1 MKRFISALFIPI
13 FLLTI
18 SSPLFAVEPPGSMSN
33 TQAASAPTTNRIIV
47 KYRTNTAMASDM
59 GAASA
64 MLNRIVNTNGATMQH
79 HHNMSGGAQVWK
91 LDKNM
96 TTENARAITD
106 QIARDPSVEYA
117 EPDIMM
123 YPMFTPNDS
132 RYNEQWHYFE
142 ATAGLNLPQAWDRA
156 TGQGAV
162 VAVIDT
168 GYRPHADLVAN
179 ILPGYDMI
187 SSTQVA
193 NDGNGRDSD
202 ARDPGDAV
210 VAGECGAGRPARNS
224 SWHGTHVAG
233 TVAAVTNNNLGVAGV
248 AYNAKVVPVRVLG
261 KCGGF
266 TSDIADAVVW
276 AAGASVTGVPVNAN
290 PADVINMSLGG
301 GGTCGAT
308 MQNAINQ
315 ANNLG
320 TTVVVAAG
328 NSNQDAS
335 NFSPASCNG
344 VVTVAAVNRSG
355 GRSYY
360 SNFGTTVEI
369 AAPGG
374 DTRSGAANGILSALN
389 NGLTTPGS
397 DSYNFY
403 QGTSM
408 ASPHVAGLAALLYS
422 AKATITPSEVLSTLT
437 NTARAFPSTCSGCG
451 AGIADATAAVNA
463 ILGGGTVPTNELKN
477 GVPVNNLAASQ
488 GQELH
493 YTMAVPAGAS
503 SLQFKINGGAG
514 DADIYVKFGSKP
526 TTTSY
531 DFRPYLTGNNE
542 TVNVPTA
549 QTGTYYVMV
558 RAYATFSGVSL
569 TGSYTTGTPP
579 PAGSFF
585 ENTNNYSIQ
594 DLQVTESPL
603 SINQSVAAGSLA
615 VRVDIKH
622 TYIGDLVIDLISP
635 SGKIIS
641 LKTSSNDSSN
651 DLLKTYTV
659 NTAAENSGNWRLR
672 VNDIYRGDTGFI
684 DAWSITLP

>member
-1 MKRFISALFIPI
+1 MKKFISALLISSF
-13 FLLTI
+13 FLLT
-18 SSPLFAVEPPGSMSN
+18 SNPLLAVEPTGTISAATAVKPSM
-33 TQAASAPTTNRIIV
+33 TNRIIV
-47 KYRTNTAMASDM
+47 KYRANSAMASDM
-59 GAASA
+59 GAAST
-64 MLNRIVNTNGATMQH
+64 MLNRIVNISGATMQH

-96 TTENARAITD
+96 TAADARSIAD

-187 SSTQVA
+187 TSTSVA

-202 ARDPGDAV
+202 ARDPGDG
-210 VAGECGAGRPARNS
+210 VAADECGVGRPARNS
-224 SWHGTHVAG
+224 SWHGTHVSG
-233 TVAAVTNNNLGVAGV
+233 TIAAVTNNSIGVAGV
-248 AYNAKVVPVRVLG
+248 AYNAKILPVRVLG

-276 AAGASVTGVPVNAN
+276 AAGASVAGVPANTN

-301 GGTCGAT
+301 GGACGTT

-315 ANNLG
+315 ATSLG

-344 VVTVAAVNRSG
+344 VVTVAAINRSG

-360 SNFGTTVEI
+360 SNFGATVEI

-374 DTRSGAANGILSALN
+374 DTRSGAANGILSTLN
-389 NGLTTPGS
+389 TGSTSPGA

-422 AKATITPSEVLSTLT
+422 AKASITPSEVLSTLT
-437 NTARAFPSTCSGCG
+437 STARTFPATCSGCG

-463 ILGGGTVPTNELKN
+463 VLGGGTVPTNVLKN
-477 GVPVNNLAASQ
+477 GIPVNNLAASR

-493 YTMAVPAGAS
+493 YTMDVPAGAS
-503 SLQFKINGGAG
+503 SLQFKINGGSG

-531 DFRPYLTGNNE
+531 DFRPYLSGNTE

-569 TGSYTTGTPP
+569 TGSFSTGTPP

-585 ENTNNYSIQ
+585 ENTTNYGIQ
-594 DLQVTESPL
+594 DLQITESPL
-603 SINQSVAAGSLA
+603 SINRSVAAGSLA

-635 SGKIIS
+635 SGRVVS
-641 LKTSSNDSSN
+641 LKTASNDSSN
-651 DLLKTYTV
+651 DLLATYTV
-659 NTAAENSGNWRLR
+659 NTSAENSGLWILR
-672 VNDIYRGDTGFI
+672 VNDVYRGDTGFI